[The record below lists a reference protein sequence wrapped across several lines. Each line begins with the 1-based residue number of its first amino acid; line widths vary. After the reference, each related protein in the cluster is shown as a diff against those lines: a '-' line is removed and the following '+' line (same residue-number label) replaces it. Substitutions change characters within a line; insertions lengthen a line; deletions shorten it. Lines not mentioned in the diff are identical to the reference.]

1 MLRTSSVLY
10 NVQCTLYIVQCRVHF
25 ECNTGVSVV
34 GMLRTSCVLYNVHC
48 TMYNAEYIFNVIHYY
63 EPRGV
68 SCRYAQ
74 VSNAPRMLNLFASL
88 LFSQILHEICT
99 AKAHQQCIC
108 FTLRSHKYA
117 KIKSTSTTA
126 AQQK

>member
-1 MLRTSSVLY
+1 MSVVGMLSTSSVLY
-10 NVQCTLYIVQCRVHF
+10 NVQCTL
-25 ECNTGVSVV
+25 
-34 GMLRTSCVLYNVHC
+34 
-48 TMYNAEYIFNVIHYY
+48 YNAEYIFNVIHYY

-99 AKAHQQCIC
+99 TKAHQQSIC
-108 FTLRSHKYA
+108 FTLRSHNYCTKSA
-117 KIKSTSTTA
+117 KIKKHTNNGSTTEMTITQQQQQHNDMTSTKTTTTMT
-126 AQQK
+126 

>member
-1 MLRTSSVLY
+1 MSFVGMLRTSSVLY

-88 LFSQILHEICT
+88 HSVLANIARNMHN
-99 AKAHQQCIC
+99 
-108 FTLRSHKYA
+108 
-117 KIKSTSTTA
+117 KSASA
-126 AQQK
+126 I